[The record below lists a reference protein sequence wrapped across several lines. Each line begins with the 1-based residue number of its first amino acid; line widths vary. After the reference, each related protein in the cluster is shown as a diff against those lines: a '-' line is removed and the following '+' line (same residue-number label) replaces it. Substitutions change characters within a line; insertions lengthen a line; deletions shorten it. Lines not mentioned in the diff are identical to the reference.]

1 MEIFHK
7 GFDLEIRLAKV
18 LSQTAQEKH
27 KSTVIRTIA
36 ERMMFVNHLRSL
48 LQDAVTEHNTDY
60 DAVTI

>member
-18 LSQTAQEKH
+18 LSQTVQEKH